1 MYSEKNVQIQD
12 SLSEVWLPVIYE
24 WIGRNKLLQNV
35 VEHVEL
41 FFKDRHFAV
50 MTEEAKNKW
59 TVSAVRTVENQTYAV
74 SAMIYGNPLDFFVE
88 FDNKS
93 QGQLFGKFSNALV
106 FFGLGVL
113 ARRELGKD
121 SFLESL
127 EREFWDYLEAFLDRD
142 KKLRQDQPSTKA

>member
-1 MYSEKNVQIQD
+1 M
-12 SLSEVWLPVIYE
+12 IYE
-24 WIGRNKLLQNV
+24 WIGRDKLLQNV
-35 VEHVEL
+35 MDHVEL

-50 MTEEAKNKW
+50 MTEEIENKW
-59 TVSAVRTVENQTYAV
+59 IVSAGKTVENQTYAV
-74 SAMIYGNPLDFFVE
+74 SAIIYGAPSDFFVE

-93 QGQLFGKFSNALV
+93 QGRFFGKFSNAFV

-142 KKLRQDQPSTKA
+142 RKSHQNQPSTKA